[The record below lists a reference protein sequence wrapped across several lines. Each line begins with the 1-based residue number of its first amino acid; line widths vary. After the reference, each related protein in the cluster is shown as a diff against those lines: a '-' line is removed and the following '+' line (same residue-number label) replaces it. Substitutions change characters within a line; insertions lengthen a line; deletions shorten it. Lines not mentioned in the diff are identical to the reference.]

1 MTPTQ
6 VWSTAAVTATASVA
20 LGGIV
25 LPVAFFFAYA
35 FRDTVEVE
43 QHAVFLAGVLVA
55 AGVTTG
61 IAWVVAAAATGQPR
75 AAGVVVGAA
84 TAATYATALAVGTV
98 VSFANEDQGSV
109 TADQSSLPF
118 VALIGL
124 CLVVI
129 AAGARAL
136 VRAGRPRVSLG

>member
-1 MTPTQ
+1 MG
-6 VWSTAAVTATASVA
+6 AAALSVV
-20 LGGIV
+20 LGGIL

-35 FRDTVEVE
+35 FQDPIGVG

-61 IAWVVAAAATGQPR
+61 IAWVVCAAATGQPW
-75 AAGVVVGAA
+75 AAGVVVDAA

-109 TADQSSLPF
+109 TADQPSLPF

-129 AAGARAL
+129 AVGARAL